1 MNMKQ
6 LIDEV
11 VSLPVDERAHV
22 ADSLLQSLNSP
33 EPSLDAQ
40 WLTEA
45 QRRLAELRS
54 GAVVPV
60 SGDAVFEHL
69 QRKFGE

>member
-11 VSLPVDERAHV
+11 VSLPVEERAHV
-22 ADSLLQSLNSP
+22 ADSLLQSLNAP

-40 WLTEA
+40 WLIEA
-45 QRRLAELRS
+45 QRRLTELRS
-54 GAVVPV
+54 GAVAPI
-60 SGDAVFEHL
+60 SGESVFLRL
-69 QRKFGE
+69 QGKLGE

>member
-60 SGDAVFEHL
+60 SADAVFEHL

>member
-33 EPSLDAQ
+33 EPSLDAK

-54 GAVVPV
+54 GAVAPV